1 MGLQVIGFLIFNQF
15 LNSKITYNREY
26 TLKKKVILIFLV
38 TFVIFAYWLNS
49 KITEKENNLF
59 DTFLLPRKGYSE
71 YDAKLFIKEFKAHNS
86 YQTLSK
92 NEKQFIDTKLKTLL
106 NPNYTR
112 YYELLNKQYIEDQDS
127 TQSTNIEESAENTA
141 KTNSGI
147 HYLITFFLFVF
158 MFSENS
164 NGFIIKA
171 WAFICL
177 AFFYIEANLI
187 SNSSIE
193 TMFEEWFPFLV
204 KFTLFQKFELVR
216 AFFHFFLQFTVGL
229 ARVLFEADKENTKE
243 DLTKVQKEIED
254 SKNTCFQKISN
265 WSLANNLLNQLDLD
279 KNKKKE
285 EKTSIWK
292 NIGYIILFLVILSI
306 FGGSS
311 NK

>member
-1 MGLQVIGFLIFNQF
+1 MGLQVVGFLIFNQI

-26 TLKKKVILIFLV
+26 SLKKKVILIFLV
-38 TFVIFAYWLNS
+38 TFAIFAYWLNS
-49 KITEKENNLF
+49 KISEREDNLF
-59 DTFLLPRKGYSE
+59 DALSLPRKGYSE

-92 NEKQFIDTKLKTLL
+92 NEKQFIDAKLKTLL

-127 TQSTNIEESAENTA
+127 TQSLNIEESAENTA

-177 AFFYIEANLI
+177 TFFYIEANLI

-193 TMFEEWFPFLV
+193 TKFEEWFPFLL
-204 KFTLFQKFELVR
+204 KFTLFQKFELIR
-216 AFFHFFLQFTVGL
+216 AFFHFFLQFTVGF
-229 ARVLFEADKENTKE
+229 AKVLFEADKENTKE
-243 DLTKVQKEIED
+243 DLAKVQKEIED

-265 WSLANNLLNQLDLD
+265 WSLANNLINQLDLE

-285 EKTSIWK
+285 TKASIWK
-292 NIGYIILFLVILSI
+292 IIGIVILALFI
-306 FGGSS
+306 FGILDRSIH
-311 NK
+311 K